1 MKCKVQVT
9 IFRLKYSL
17 AIVHHYS
24 ISASRKIDDAENLDL
39 LMPMYNLQ
47 EYISNYFDTI
57 SSLRFYSKDEATN
70 FNANIEGNNAFKS
83 SKSFLK

>member
-1 MKCKVQVT
+1 
-9 IFRLKYSL
+9 
-17 AIVHHYS
+17 
-24 ISASRKIDDAENLDL
+24 
-39 LMPMYNLQ
+39 MPMYNLQ

-83 SKSFLK
+83 SKSFLKWNLKKKILHH

>member
-1 MKCKVQVT
+1 
-9 IFRLKYSL
+9 
-17 AIVHHYS
+17 
-24 ISASRKIDDAENLDL
+24 
-39 LMPMYNLQ
+39 MPMYNLQ